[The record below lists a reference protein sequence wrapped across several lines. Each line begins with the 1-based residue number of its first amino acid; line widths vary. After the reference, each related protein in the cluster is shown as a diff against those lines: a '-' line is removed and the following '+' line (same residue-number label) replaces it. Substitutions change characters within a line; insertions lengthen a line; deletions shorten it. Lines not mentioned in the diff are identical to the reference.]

1 MDERITLSH
10 GGGGRATNRLVNEL
24 FWPAFDNALLAQGN
38 DQAIMGVPQGRIAMT
53 TDSFVVKP
61 LVFPG
66 GDIGSLA
73 VYGTVNDLAM
83 GGAQP
88 FCLAAAF
95 IMEEG
100 LAMATLR
107 DVVASMAQAA
117 RRCGV
122 PIVTGDTKVVEHG
135 KGDGLFI
142 TTTGLGLVPQDV
154 QLDAGNC
161 RPGDAIILSGSIG
174 DHGMAILAQREHLGF
189 ETTLR
194 SDSAPLHELVA
205 VMLRAAPTLR
215 CLRDP
220 TRGGLAATLNELAH
234 ASCVG
239 MHIQEQAIPVHE
251 AVRSACELLGLEAV
265 HVANEGKLVAI
276 CPPQEAEGLL
286 AAMRAH
292 PLGSQAAWIGTVVE
306 DSACWVSMATTLGGE
321 RLIDWLSGEQL
332 PRIC

>member
-1 MDERITLSH
+1 MNERITLSH
-10 GGGGRATNRLVNEL
+10 GGGGRATHRLVTEL
-24 FWPAFDNALLAQGN
+24 FVPAFNNTLLAQGN
-38 DQAIMGVPQGRIAMT
+38 DQAILGVPAGRIAMT

-88 FCLAAAF
+88 LCLAAAL

-100 LAMATLR
+100 LPMAILR
-107 DVVASMAQAA
+107 QIVASMAHAA
-117 RRCGV
+117 QRCGM
-122 PIVTGDTKVVEHG
+122 PIATGDTKVVERG

-142 TTTGLGLVPQDV
+142 TTSGLGMVAEGV
-154 QLDAGNC
+154 QLSAGNC

-174 DHGMAILAQREHLGF
+174 DHGMAIMAQREHLGF

-205 VMLRAAPTLR
+205 VMLAAAPNLR

-234 ASCVG
+234 ASGVG
-239 MHIQEQAIPVHE
+239 MRIEEQAIPVHD
-251 AVRSACELLGLEAV
+251 AVRGACELLGLDPL

-276 CPPQEAEGLL
+276 CPPQETAALL
-286 AAMRAH
+286 AAMHAH
-292 PLGSQAAWIGTVVE
+292 PLGREAACIGMVVA
-306 DSACWVSMATTLGGE
+306 DSACWVSMTTTLGGE

>member
-10 GGGGRATNRLVNEL
+10 GGGGRATHRLVSEL
-24 FWPAFDNALLAQGN
+24 FLPAFDNPLLAQGN
-38 DQAIMGVPQGRIAMT
+38 DQAILGIPAGRIAMT
-53 TDSFVVKP
+53 TDSFVVRP

-88 FCLAAAF
+88 LCLAAAL

-100 LAMATLR
+100 LPMDILR
-107 DVVASMAQAA
+107 QIVASMADAA

-122 PIVTGDTKVVEHG
+122 PIATGDTKVVERG

-142 TTTGLGLVPQDV
+142 TTSGLGMVAEGVELG
-154 QLDAGNC
+154 AGNC

-174 DHGMAILAQREHLGF
+174 DHGMAIMAQREHLGF
-189 ETTLR
+189 ETTLC

-205 VMLRAAPTLR
+205 VMLAAAPNLR

-234 ASCVG
+234 ASGVG
-239 MHIQEQAIPVHE
+239 MRIEEQAIPVHD
-251 AVRSACELLGLEAV
+251 AVRGACELLGLDPV

-276 CPPQEAEGLL
+276 CPPQETAALL
-286 AAMRAH
+286 AAMHAH
-292 PLGSQAAWIGTVVE
+292 PLGREAACIGTVVA
-306 DSACWVSMATTLGGE
+306 DSACWVSMTTTLGGE
-321 RLIDWLSGEQL
+321 RLVDWLSGEQL

>member
-1 MDERITLSH
+1 MDDRITLSH
-10 GGGGRATNRLVNEL
+10 GGGGRATNRLVSEL
-24 FWPAFDNALLAQGN
+24 FMPAFDNAFLAQGN

-53 TDSFVVKP
+53 TDSFVVNP
-61 LVFPG
+61 LLFPG

-88 FCLAAAF
+88 FCLSAAF

-100 LAMATLR
+100 LAMDTLR
-107 DVVASMAQAA
+107 AVVASMAQAA
-117 RRCGV
+117 RRCGI
-122 PIVTGDTKVVEHG
+122 PIVTGDTKVVERG

-142 TTTGLGLVPQDV
+142 ATTGLGLVPPGV
-154 QLDAGNC
+154 QLDAAQC

-205 VMLRAAPTLR
+205 LMLGAAPTLR

-220 TRGGLAATLNELAH
+220 TRGGLAATLHELAH
-234 ASCVG
+234 ASRVG
-239 MHIQEQAIPVHE
+239 MHLQEQAIPVHQ
-251 AVRSACELLGLEAV
+251 AVRSACELFGLDPV

-276 CPPQEAEGLL
+276 CPPQEAAGLL
-286 AAMRAH
+286 AAMHAH
-292 PLGSQAAWIGTVVE
+292 PLGAQAACIGTVVE
-306 DSACWVSMATTLGGE
+306 DSACWVSMTTTLGGE